1 MMTAKA
7 SCLQALCQRYA
18 LSDTHEMPLEA
29 PVETTM
35 SSSMAWPSCRH
46 VAQVPPGPNVGRA
59 GQIKL
64 VHAENFMCHKN
75 FDVDFG

>member
-1 MMTAKA
+1 MSAAKA
-7 SCLQALCQRYA
+7 SCLQAWCQLYA
-18 LSDTHEMPLEA
+18 LSDTHEMPLKA
-29 PVETTM
+29 PVQIAM
-35 SSSMAWPSCRH
+35 SSLVAWLSCRH

>member
-1 MMTAKA
+1 M
-7 SCLQALCQRYA
+7 
-18 LSDTHEMPLEA
+18 EA
-29 PVETTM
+29 
-35 SSSMAWPSCRH
+35 
-46 VAQVPPGPNVGRA
+46 GPNVGRA